1 MIKEI
6 TQEAFEQEVLKEQGL
21 VLLDF
26 WGPQCTICKA
36 LEPKIE
42 KLDEDHPE
50 LKVVKMNI
58 VGNRK
63 FCMSLRVMSLP
74 TFIFYKNGQLL
85 KTFVMPEAANI
96 SALEKFVEEN
106 ISQKNRG
113 AAS

>member
-26 WGPQCTICKA
+26 WGPQCAICKA

-42 KLDEDHPE
+42 KLGEDYPE

-63 FCMSLRVMSLP
+63 FCMALHVMSLP

-85 KTFVMPEAANI
+85 KAFVMPEAAKYFGVGKI
-96 SALEKFVEEN
+96 H
-106 ISQKNRG
+106 
-113 AAS
+113 